1 MRRMRRSTV
10 GKMNWTRL
18 FLGGRIVY
26 TLALFL
32 VAGYTGMGVPMAEAQ
47 KNETGFDLSFHHIGI
62 SVANLEESIAWY
74 KEMLGFEEVMRM
86 DQGVTIEK
94 MIIGHIKRGNCY
106 IELFQVAGAKPLPEY
121 RRDPNADLAVHG
133 LKHFGLQVDDVY
145 AAVKELKAKG
155 VEVAMEPIDTPGAA
169 FAFIRDNSGNA
180 FELIEFKNQNSE
192 DGP

>member
-1 MRRMRRSTV
+1 MEKV
-10 GKMNWTRL
+10 NGIRL
-18 FLGGRIVY
+18 LLSGRIVY
-26 TLALFL
+26 GLILFL
-32 VAGYTGMGVPMAEAQ
+32 IAGYTGMGVLMAEEQ

-86 DQGVTIEK
+86 DRGETIEN

-133 LKHFGLQVDDVY
+133 LAHFALQVDDVH
-145 AAVKELKAKG
+145 AALEELKAKG
-155 VEVAMEPIDTPGAA
+155 VEVAMGPIDTPGVA

-180 FELIEFKNQNSE
+180 FELIEYKNQDSE
-192 DGP
+192 DGS

>member
-1 MRRMRRSTV
+1 M

-133 LKHFGLQVDDVY
+133 LKHFGLQVDDVH

>member
-1 MRRMRRSTV
+1 M
-10 GKMNWTRL
+10 GKTNWTRR
-18 FLGGRIVY
+18 FFGGRVVNCLILLLIV
-26 TLALFL
+26 
-32 VAGYTGMGVPMAEAQ
+32 GYAGMGVTMEEAQ
-47 KNETGFDLSFHHIGI
+47 KMETGFDLSFHHIGI

-86 DQGVTIEK
+86 DRGETIEN

-133 LKHFGLQVDDVY
+133 LAHFGLQVDDVH
-145 AAVKELKAKG
+145 AALKELKAKG
-155 VEVAMEPIDTPGAA
+155 VEVAMGPIDTPGVT
-169 FAFIRDNSGNA
+169 FVFIRDNSGNA
-180 FELIEFKNQNSE
+180 FELIEFKNQGTE